1 MDGVYTVG
9 VIRTNK
15 IFILLVWFD
24 LIRLTVFNILAMKF
38 VSVPLGVARRPVL
51 LKLIVDWEKNVL

>member
-24 LIRLTVFNILAMKF
+24 LIRLTNFNVLAMKF